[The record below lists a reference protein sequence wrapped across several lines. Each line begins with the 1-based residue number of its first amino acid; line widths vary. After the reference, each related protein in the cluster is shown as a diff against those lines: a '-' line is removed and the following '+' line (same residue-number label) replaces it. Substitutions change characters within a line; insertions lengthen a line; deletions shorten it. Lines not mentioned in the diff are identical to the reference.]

1 MAPAAE
7 SLLLA
12 GSTGLVGRSV
22 LAQALA
28 QARIAHVHALARRV
42 APAELHHDRLE
53 WLAVDFA
60 RLPALPQARWAVCAL
75 GTTLKAAG
83 SQAAFRAVDVHAV
96 TAFARAAQAA
106 GVTHFGL
113 VSAMG
118 ADPRSAV
125 FYNRTKGE
133 AEAAVRALGFARLVV
148 ARPSLLVGDRAAI
161 EQPVR
166 LGERM
171 GLMLSTPLARWIPL
185 RWRPIPAGTVARA
198 LLNAVM
204 QDGEAL
210 QVLESAELQ
219 TVGQP

>member
-1 MAPAAE
+1 MSPAAE

-22 LAQALA
+22 LTQALGQPA
-28 QARIAHVHALARRV
+28 IARVHALARRV
-42 APAELHHDRLE
+42 APSDLRHDRVD

-60 RLPALPQARWAVCAL
+60 KLPALPQARWAICAL
-75 GTTLKAAG
+75 GTTIKAAG

-118 ADPRSAV
+118 ADLRSAV

-133 AEAAVRALGFARLVV
+133 AEAAVRALGFTRMVV

-161 EQPVR
+161 DQPVR
-166 LGERM
+166 LGERL
-171 GLMLSTPLARWIPL
+171 GLTLSTPLARWIPR

-198 LLNAVM
+198 LLISVM

-210 QVLESAELQ
+210 QALESAELL
-219 TVGQP
+219 TLGQA